1 MSFNYTSVLIAV
13 DDSDSAGRA
22 LDFGLDL
29 AEILRLPVRVIH
41 ATQSRN
47 ARSGE
52 VRTIDY
58 EEVQKAAG
66 SIPDYELAATVLE
79 RALQRAGERAVSVE
93 PVLLSGD
100 PAEALLRYAAECDR
114 PMLVVG
120 RRGRGRLQ
128 GLLMGSVSDKTVR
141 LAKCPLM
148 VIN

>member
-1 MSFNYTSVLIAV
+1 MPFNYTSVLIAV

-29 AEILRLPVRVIH
+29 AENLRLPVRIVH
-41 ATQSRN
+41 ATQ
-47 ARSGE
+47 ARHGRAGE
-52 VRTIDY
+52 VRTIQY
-58 EEVQKAAG
+58 EELQEAAG
-66 SIPDYELAATVLE
+66 SIPEYELASAVLE
-79 RALQRAGERAVSVE
+79 RALGRAGERAVSVE

-141 LAKCPLM
+141 LTKCP
-148 VIN
+148 VVVVN

>member
-1 MSFNYTSVLIAV
+1 MSFHYTSVLIAV

-29 AEILRLPVRVIH
+29 AEILRLPVRIVH
-41 ATQSRN
+41 ATQAGN
-47 ARSGE
+47 ARAGE

-58 EEVQKAAG
+58 EEVREAAG
-66 SIPDYELAATVLE
+66 SIPEYELAAAVLE

-93 PVLLSGD
+93 PVLLGGD

-120 RRGRGRLQ
+120 RRGLGRLQ

-141 LAKCPLM
+141 LAKCPLV